1 MKFPLFCVVALLGAA
16 VSAPA
21 QVSIQGR
28 IGRHVQ
34 GSVSIGRAD
43 HHGRHAHREPIRRLP
58 VRSPVHG
65 HWQTVCE
72 QVLVPGCWREEHV
85 PPTYGWV
92 YDSCGHRY
100 WDIVDHG
107 GCRRVW
113 VPPRY
118 EHQNRRIWVPC

>member
-16 VSAPA
+16 VSVPS

-34 GSVSIGRAD
+34 GSVSIGRGDSHD
-43 HHGRHAHREPIRRLP
+43 HHARRGSIRLP
-58 VRSPVHG
+58 APAPVRG

-72 QVLVPGCWREEHV
+72 QVLVPGCWTEQHV

-92 YDSCGHRY
+92 YDSCGHRH
-100 WDIVDHG
+100 WGAIDRG

-113 VPPRY
+113 VPAHY
-118 EHQNRRIWVPC
+118 EHQTRRVWVSC